1 MTFVETNK
9 AVVRRF
15 YAEAWN
21 QKKLEILEET
31 HAPDWTHID
40 PSNPADLS
48 GGPEANRARL
58 SQLIAAFPDIHYTLE
73 DVIAEGD
80 KVVVRFTVTGTHQGA
95 FAGIPATGRQVAMQ
109 GIIIH
114 RLQDGKIIEDWVVR
128 DTLGLMQQ
136 LGVIPSPQN

>member
-73 DVIAEGD
+73 DVIAEGGQGGSALYRHRHASG
-80 KVVVRFTVTGTHQGA
+80 RFCWNSGDGQAGGDARHHYPSLTG
-95 FAGIPATGRQVAMQ
+95 
-109 GIIIH
+109 
-114 RLQDGKIIEDWVVR
+114 W
-128 DTLGLMQQ
+128 
-136 LGVIPSPQN
+136 QNH

>member
-1 MTFVETNK
+1 M
-9 AVVRRF
+9 
-15 YAEAWN
+15 
-21 QKKLEILEET
+21 
-31 HAPDWTHID
+31 
-40 PSNPADLS
+40 
-48 GGPEANRARL
+48 
-58 SQLIAAFPDIHYTLE
+58 
-73 DVIAEGD
+73 
-80 KVVVRFTVTGTHQGA
+80 VVRFTVTGTHQGA